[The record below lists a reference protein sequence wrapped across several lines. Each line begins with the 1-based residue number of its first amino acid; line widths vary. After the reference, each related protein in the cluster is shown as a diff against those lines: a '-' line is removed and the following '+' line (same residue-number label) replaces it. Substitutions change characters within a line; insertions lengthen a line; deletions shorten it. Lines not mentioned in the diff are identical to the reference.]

1 MRVLIYDDEQKMI
14 DLEVSMLQKYCQS
27 ANVIATFYAFTDS
40 LSAENTDEF
49 DIAFLDIDMAEL
61 NGIELA
67 RRLRLKNPTAVII
80 FVTNFIQ
87 YAPEGYEVQAFR
99 YLLKSD
105 IPSKL
110 IPYFIDSLREV
121 LNCRQTVTFS
131 ISGEPID
138 VPIKNI
144 LYLESDKHI
153 IVMHL
158 INDDR
163 VNYRFYGNMTDLSNK
178 LQNLGFLR
186 IHKSYL
192 VNMEY
197 IELFQYEKVYLRGRI
212 CLPSSEKKHKELKQL
227 YLKWRGKN
235 RWKLF

>member
-1 MRVLIYDDEQKMI
+1 MRVLICDDEQKMI

-138 VPIKNI
+138 VQINNI

-163 VNYRFYGNMTDLSNK
+163 VNYRFYGNMTTFPTNFK
-178 LQNLGFLR
+178 
-186 IHKSYL
+186 I
-192 VNMEY
+192 
-197 IELFQYEKVYLRGRI
+197 
-212 CLPSSEKKHKELKQL
+212 
-227 YLKWRGKN
+227 
-235 RWKLF
+235 

>member
-1 MRVLIYDDEQKMI
+1 MRVLICDDEQKMI

-110 IPYFIDSLREV
+110 MGIMQKPIFIVWCFHYFS
-121 LNCRQTVTFS
+121 NQSPWFS
-131 ISGEPID
+131 SNSSMPI
-138 VPIKNI
+138 
-144 LYLESDKHI
+144 
-153 IVMHL
+153 
-158 INDDR
+158 
-163 VNYRFYGNMTDLSNK
+163 
-178 LQNLGFLR
+178 FL
-186 IHKSYL
+186 
-192 VNMEY
+192 
-197 IELFQYEKVYLRGRI
+197 
-212 CLPSSEKKHKELKQL
+212 
-227 YLKWRGKN
+227 
-235 RWKLF
+235 

>member
-1 MRVLIYDDEQKMI
+1 MRVLICDDEQKMI

-138 VPIKNI
+138 VQINNI

-153 IVMHL
+153 IVMH
-158 INDDR
+158 
-163 VNYRFYGNMTDLSNK
+163 
-178 LQNLGFLR
+178 
-186 IHKSYL
+186 
-192 VNMEY
+192 
-197 IELFQYEKVYLRGRI
+197 
-212 CLPSSEKKHKELKQL
+212 
-227 YLKWRGKN
+227 
-235 RWKLF
+235 

>member
-1 MRVLIYDDEQKMI
+1 MRVLICDDEQKMI

-138 VPIKNI
+138 VQINNI

-178 LQNLGFLR
+178 LQNLGFLG
-186 IHKSYL
+186 IHK
-192 VNMEY
+192 
-197 IELFQYEKVYLRGRI
+197 RGGI

-235 RWKLF
+235 RWKLS